1 MSLLDIVSYL
11 VARDDVRVFAMRK
24 VSIPERSVK
33 GEKIF
38 RIGSR
43 KQDETEKDEKHLL
56 ISEKKFIFKKLLPS
70 FY

>member
-70 FY
+70 FN